1 MNLQK
6 NAVILIATATLL
18 FLYSSMS
25 LCAQSGRK
33 AKTPLL
39 KKQAMPFLITG
50 KLPHLTGI
58 LMKQWDSPKL
68 GLTGKQKRW
77 LMVVR
82 KETIADVMRLAK
94 QVSAL
99 EKQVVKGINSGKEPD
114 ELYPL
119 VKQIAKLK
127 TEATM
132 VHLKCIYDTRK
143 ILTPEQMQWL
153 MNQWKATASKRGK

>member
-1 MNLQK
+1 MKLQR
-6 NAVILIATATLL
+6 NIVILMATAAIVLM
-18 FLYSSMS
+18 YCSMS
-25 LCAQSGRK
+25 FCAQSGSK
-33 AKTPLL
+33 AKGPLL
-39 KKQAMPFLITG
+39 SKQAMPFLITM
-50 KLPHLTGI
+50 KLPHLTGM
-58 LMKQWDSPKL
+58 LMKQWDSPEL
-68 GLTGKQKRW
+68 GLTEKQKRW

-99 EKQVVKGINSGKEPD
+99 EKQVVEGINSGKEPD

-143 ILTPEQMQWL
+143 ILTPEQMQLL
-153 MNQWKATASKRGK
+153 MNQWKATASKHRK

>member
-1 MNLQK
+1 MNSLK
-6 NAVILIATATLL
+6 HAVIFITTAALL
-18 FLYSSMS
+18 LLCASTS
-25 LCAQSGRK
+25 LCAQSGSK
-33 AKTPLL
+33 AKAPLL
-39 KKQAMPFLITG
+39 KKQAMPFLIIG

-58 LMKQWDSPKL
+58 LMKQWDNPRL
-68 GLTGKQKRW
+68 GLTEKQKRW

-94 QVSAL
+94 KVSAL
-99 EKQVVKGINSGKEPD
+99 EKQVVEGINSGKEPD

-153 MNQWKATASKRGK
+153 MNQWKATASKPQE